1 MGGSFDVVVIGGGP
15 GGYVAALRA
24 AQLGAKT
31 AIVEKDRMG
40 GTCLVRGC
48 IPTKALLQS
57 AELYTE
63 VKAGAPFGVVVD
75 NLRFD
80 WPAAQKRKTQVVDQ
94 LVKGVEG
101 LLKAG
106 GVTSIRGTARLGG
119 KGVIELDGDQLQ
131 ARDIVIATGSA
142 ISRVPIPGAELT
154 IDSDRIL
161 ELQEVPKRLAV
172 IGGGVVGMEFAAM
185 FAALGSKVSVLEMLP
200 QVLAMVDSDLVA
212 VYTKHL
218 AKLGGEIHTNSKV
231 TEVAK
236 SGGALRVKFSEG
248 GQDGAVD
255 ADQVL
260 MAVGR
265 VPYTQGLEA
274 EKAGV
279 KLERGRVV
287 VDEHLHTDADGVWAI
302 GDVIGGIMLAHVASY
317 EGVCAVENIAGHQR
331 TPDYHAAPNCI
342 YTDPEI
348 AHVGLG
354 EKEAKDKGIAVK
366 VGRFP
371 FAASGRALTLG
382 QTEGYAKVLADP
394 ESGKLLGAH
403 IIGPRATDLIAEAT
417 LAIQTGLTMEQLDL
431 TIHAHPTLPESLM
444 EAALAAQGR
453 AIHVANRRTALPSGA
468 AGGAAS
474 PTSGEANQVHS
485 GAISRGAASPTSGEA
500 NQAPS
505 GSPTSGEVDQVPTGG
520 MAATSSHRGESNQN
534 QEKPMA
540 ATVKPSSTPPLVP
553 SAITRKAL
561 ELTRDNKDFLLGMHR
576 QMQLIRRFEERAQEQ
591 YTKAKI
597 GGYCHLN
604 IGEEATVVGGIL
616 ALKPN
621 DWIFTSYRE
630 HGHAIARGVDP
641 KAVMAELFG
650 KETGTSHGRGGSMH
664 LVDYGKRFM
673 GGYGIVGGHLPLAVG
688 GAWAVK
694 YRKQPDVIF
703 CMFGDGAT
711 NIGAFHESL
720 NMAKVFN
727 LPVVWYCVNNR
738 YGMGT
743 PVEKASAVADIYKK
757 ACAYDMESIQV
768 DGMNLREVLLKTSEI
783 VEKTRAD
790 SEPRFIEALCYRFR
804 GHSVV
809 DPDKYRSEEDKVKW
823 RKADPI
829 VGFEHELEKSSLADE
844 EYFKNVRVEIDNEV
858 KDIIQYADESPD
870 PKTEDLYKY
879 VYAGQWDNDPALRAE
894 RV

>member
-1 MGGSFDVVVIGGGP
+1 MADSFDVVVIGGGP

-31 AIVEKDRMG
+31 AVVERDRVG

-57 AELYTE
+57 AELYTLA
-63 VKAGAPFGVVVD
+63 KAGGQFGVISDKIGVDWTAALERKTGVVD
-75 NLRFD
+75 
-80 WPAAQKRKTQVVDQ
+80 K

-106 GVTSIRGTARLGG
+106 GITLVRGTASLAG
-119 KGVIELDGDQLQ
+119 KGAVDVSGERIQ
-131 ARDIVIATGSA
+131 AKDIVIATGSA
-142 ISRVPIPGAELT
+142 VARIPLKGAELT
-154 IDSDRIL
+154 IDSDQIL
-161 ELQEVPKRLAV
+161 ELKEIPGRLAV

-185 FAALGSKVSVLEMLP
+185 FAALGTKVTVLEMLP
-200 QVLAMVDSDLVA
+200 QVLPMVDADLVA
-212 VYTKHL
+212 AYTKHL
-218 AKLGGEIHTNSKV
+218 AGLGGDVHTNAKV
-231 TEVAK
+231 EQVAK
-236 SGGALRVKFSEG
+236 RNGGLQVRFSSGGEG
-248 GQDGAVD
+248 GSVE

-260 MAVGR
+260 LAVGR

-279 KLERGRVV
+279 KVERGRVV
-287 VDEHLHTDADGVWAI
+287 VDEHLHTSADGVWAI

-317 EGVCAVENIAGHQR
+317 EGVCAVENIVGHGNR
-331 TPDYHAAPNCI
+331 VPDYHAAPNCI

-354 EKEAKDKGIAVK
+354 EKEAKEKGIDVK

-371 FAASGRALTLG
+371 FTASARALTLG
-382 QTEGYAKVLADP
+382 QSEGFVKVVADAS
-394 ESGKLLGAH
+394 SGRLLGAH

-417 LAIQTGLTMEQLDL
+417 LAVQNGLTLEQIDL

-453 AIHVANRRTALPSGA
+453 AIHITNRKAPVATPMTNGESVQAQNR
-468 AGGAAS
+468 
-474 PTSGEANQVHS
+474 EQ
-485 GAISRGAASPTSGEA
+485 
-500 NQAPS
+500 Q
-505 GSPTSGEVDQVPTGG
+505 
-520 MAATSSHRGESNQN
+520 MAA
-534 QEKPMA
+534 P
-540 ATVKPSSTPPLVP
+540 VKSAPKTPPAVT
-553 SAITRKAL
+553 SITPKSL
-561 ELTRDNKDFLLGMHR
+561 ELTKQNRDFLLRLHR

-604 IGEEATVVGGIL
+604 IGEEATVVGGIVP
-616 ALKPN
+616 LKPN
-621 DWIFTSYRE
+621 DYIFTSYRE
-630 HGHAIARGVDP
+630 HGHAIARGIDP

-664 LVDYGKRFM
+664 MFDSDLRFM

-688 GAWAVK
+688 GGWAIK
-694 YRKQPDVIF
+694 YKKQKDVVF

-720 NMAKVFN
+720 NMSKVFK
-727 LPVVWYCVNNR
+727 LPVVWFCVNNR

-743 PVEKASAVADIYKK
+743 PVEDASAVADIYKK
-757 ACAYDMESIQV
+757 ACAYDMESIQL
-768 DGMNLREVLLKTSEI
+768 DGMNLREVMLKTSEI
-783 VEKTRAD
+783 IEKTRSD
-790 SEPRFIEALCYRFR
+790 SEPRFIEALCYRFK

-809 DPDKYRSEEDKVKW
+809 DPDKYRSTEDKEKF

-829 VGFEHELEKSSLADE
+829 VAFEHELEKSGLADE
-844 EYFKNVRVEIDNEV
+844 EYFKKVRQEIDAEV
-858 KDIIQYADESPD
+858 QEVIRFADESPD
-870 PKTEDLYKY
+870 PKVEDLYNY
-879 VYAGQWDNDPALRAE
+879 VYTGEWENRPELRGDPL
-894 RV
+894 

>member
-1 MGGSFDVVVIGGGP
+1 MAGSFDVVVIGGGP

-57 AELYTE
+57 SELYTLA
-63 VKAGAPFGVVVD
+63 KGGRPFGLVAD
-75 NLRFD
+75 NIGFD
-80 WPAAQKRKTQVVDQ
+80 WPAAQKRKASVVDQ

-106 GVTSIRGTARLGG
+106 GVPSYRGAARLAG
-119 KGVIELDGDQLQ
+119 KGVVDVGGDQVQ
-131 ARDIVIATGSA
+131 AKDIVIATGSA
-142 ISRVPIPGAELT
+142 IARIPMPGAELT
-154 IDSDRIL
+154 IDSDQIL
-161 ELQEVPKRLAV
+161 ELREVPKRLAV

-185 FAALGSKVSVLEMLP
+185 FAALGSMVTVLEMLP
-200 QVLAMVDSDLVA
+200 QVLAMVDADLVA
-212 VYTKHL
+212 VYSKHL
-218 AKLGGEIHTNSKV
+218 SKVGGEIHTDSKV
-231 TEVAK
+231 SEVVK
-236 SGGALRVKFSEG
+236 HNGALQVRFSTGGEG
-248 GQDGAVD
+248 GGVD
-255 ADQVL
+255 
-260 MAVGR
+260 
-265 VPYTQGLEA
+265 A

-279 KLERGRVV
+279 KLDRGRVV
-287 VDEHLHTDADGVWAI
+287 VDDHLRTSADGVWAI

-317 EGVCAVENIAGHQR
+317 EGVCAVENIAGHSQR
-331 TPDYHAAPNCI
+331 VPDYHAAPNCV

-354 EKEAKDKGIAVK
+354 EKEAKEKGVAVK

-382 QTEGYAKVLADP
+382 QTEGFAKVLSDP
-394 ESGKLLGAH
+394 ESGRLLGAH

-417 LAIQTGLTMEQLDL
+417 LAVQNGLTLEQIDL

-453 AIHVANRRTALPSGA
+453 AIHIANRRTAAAQPPSG
-468 AGGAAS
+468 
-474 PTSGEANQVHS
+474 PTQTAQN
-485 GAISRGAASPTSGEA
+485 
-500 NQAPS
+500 
-505 GSPTSGEVDQVPTGG
+505 
-520 MAATSSHRGESNQN
+520 NQN
-534 QEKPMA
+534 REKEMA
-540 ATVKPSSTPPLVP
+540 TTIKPSSPPPTPD
-553 SAITRKAL
+553 AINAKSL
-561 ELTRDNKDFLLGMHR
+561 ELTNNNRDFLLGLHR

-616 ALKPN
+616 ALKAN

-664 LVDYGKRFM
+664 LVDYSRRFM

-688 GAWAVK
+688 GAWAVR
-694 YRKQPDVIF
+694 YRKQKDVVF

-720 NMAKVFN
+720 NMSKVFD
-727 LPVVWYCVNNR
+727 LPVVWFCVNNR

-743 PVEKASAVADIYKK
+743 PVEAASAVVDIYKK

-768 DGMNLREVLLKTSEI
+768 DGMNLREVLLRTSEI
-783 VEKTRAD
+783 VEKTRHD
-790 SEPRFIEALCYRFR
+790 SQPRFVEALCYRFR

-809 DPDKYRSEEDKVKW
+809 DPDKYRSNEDKEKW

-829 VGFEHELEKSSLADE
+829 VAFEHELEKSGLADE
-844 EYFKNVRVEIDNEV
+844 EYFKNIRVEVDNQV
-858 KDIIQYADESPD
+858 KDIIQFADESPD
-870 PKTEDLYKY
+870 PKTDDLYKY
-879 VYAGQWDNDPALRAE
+879 VYAGQWDENPALRAE

>member
-1 MGGSFDVVVIGGGP
+1 MADSSFDVVILGGGP

-31 AIVEKDRMG
+31 AIVEKDRLG

-57 AELYTE
+57 SELYSLA
-63 VKAGAPFGVVVD
+63 KGGAEFGLVID
-75 NLRFD
+75 SIAFD
-80 WPAAQKRKTQVVDQ
+80 WSVAQKRKTAVVDQ

-106 GVTSIRGTARLGG
+106 GVTTFRGAGRLSG
-119 KGVIELDGDQLQ
+119 KGTVTVGNDVIK
-131 ARDIVIATGSA
+131 AKDIVIATGSA
-142 ISRVPIPGAELT
+142 ISRIPLKGAEHT
-154 IDSDRIL
+154 IDSDQIL
-161 ELQEVPKRLAV
+161 ELKDVPKRLAV

-185 FAALGSKVSVLEMLP
+185 FAALGSKVTVLEMLP
-200 QVLAMVDSDLVA
+200 QVLPMVDADLVN

-218 AKLGGEIHTNSKV
+218 AGIGGAIHTNSKV
-231 TEVAK
+231 AEVVKAK
-236 SGGALRVKFSEG
+236 GGLQVRFSEG
-248 GQDGAVD
+248 GEGGAVD

-260 MAVGR
+260 LAVGR
-265 VPYTQGLEA
+265 SPYTEGLGA
-274 EKAGV
+274 EEAGV

-287 VDEHLHTDADGVWAI
+287 VDAQLRTTASGVWAV
-302 GDVIGGIMLAHVASY
+302 GDVIGGIMLAHIASY
-317 EGVCAVENIAGHQR
+317 EGICAVENIAGAGNR

-354 EKEAKDKGIAVK
+354 EKEAKEKGLNIK
-366 VGRFP
+366 IGKFP

-382 QTEGYAKVLADP
+382 QSEGFAKVIADAG
-394 ESGKLLGAH
+394 SGKLLGAH

-417 LAIQTGLTMEQLDL
+417 LAIQNGLTMEQLDL

-453 AIHVANRRTALPSGA
+453 AIHIPNKRTASA
-468 AGGAAS
+468 AIPAA
-474 PTSGEANQVHS
+474 A
-485 GAISRGAASPTSGEA
+485 
-500 NQAPS
+500 
-505 GSPTSGEVDQVPTGG
+505 
-520 MAATSSHRGESNQN
+520 AATPE
-534 QEKPMA
+534 PATTVA
-540 ATVKPSSTPPLVP
+540 ATAKAAPVQNREKQMVASVKPPTTPPHP
-553 SAITRKAL
+553 KAITPKML
-561 ELTRDNKDFLLGMHR
+561 ELIKDNRDFLLRLHR
-576 QMQLIRRFEERAQEQ
+576 QMQFIRRFEERTQEQ

-616 ALKPN
+616 PLQLS
-621 DWIFTSYRE
+621 DYIFTSYRE
-630 HGHAIARGVDP
+630 HGHAIARGIDP

-664 LVDYGKRFM
+664 MFDSDLRFM
-673 GGYGIVGGHLPLAVG
+673 GGYGIVGGHLPLATG
-688 GAWAVK
+688 GGWAVRYK
-694 YRKQPDVIF
+694 KEKDVVF

-720 NMAKVFN
+720 NFSKVFK
-727 LPVVWYCVNNR
+727 LPVVWFCINNR

-743 PVEKASAVADIYKK
+743 PVEASSAVADIYKK

-768 DGMNLREVLLKTSEI
+768 DGMNVREVLLKTSEI

-790 SEPRFIEALCYRFR
+790 SQPRFIEALCYRFK

-809 DPDKYRSEEDKVKW
+809 DPDKYRSTEDKERW

-829 VGFEHELEKSSLADE
+829 VAFEHELEKAKLADE
-844 EYFKNVRVEIDNEV
+844 EYFKKVRTEIDAEV
-858 KDIIQYADESPD
+858 QDIIKYADESPD
-870 PKTEDLYKY
+870 PKVEDLYKY
-879 VYAGQWDNDPALRAE
+879 VYADEWEERPELRGDPL
-894 RV
+894 

>member
-1 MGGSFDVVVIGGGP
+1 MAGSFDIVVIGGGP

-24 AQLGAKT
+24 AQLGATT
-31 AIVEKDRMG
+31 AVVEKDRLG

-57 AELYTE
+57 SELYSLA
-63 VKAGAPFGVVVD
+63 KAGTPFGLVAD
-75 NLRFD
+75 HLGFD
-80 WPAAQKRKTQVVDQ
+80 WAAAQKRKTAVVDQ

-106 GVTSIRGTARLGG
+106 GVSVVKGDARLAG
-119 KGVIELDGDQLQ
+119 KGVVEVSGERLQ
-131 ARDIVIATGSA
+131 AKDIVIATGSA
-142 ISRVPIPGAELT
+142 IARIPLKGAELT
-154 IDSDRIL
+154 IDSDQVL
-161 ELQEVPKRLAV
+161 ELREVPKRLAV

-200 QVLAMVDSDLVA
+200 QVLPMVDADLVA
-212 VYTKHL
+212 AYAKHL
-218 AKLGGEIHTNSKV
+218 ASLGGEIHTDSKV
-231 TEVAK
+231 AEVVK
-236 SGGALRVKFSEG
+236 NKGGLQVRFSTGAEG
-248 GQDGAVD
+248 GAVD

-260 MAVGR
+260 LAVGR
-265 VPYTQGLEA
+265 VPYTQGLDA

-287 VDEHLHTDADGVWAI
+287 VDAHLRTTAQGVWAI

-317 EGVCAVENIAGHQR
+317 EGVCAVENIAGHRGGAPGSGFAGPAASRGALPPQTYR

-342 YTDPEI
+342 YTEPEI

-354 EKEAKDKGIAVK
+354 EKEAKDKGIEVK
-366 VGRFP
+366 IGRFP

-382 QTEGYAKVLADP
+382 QSEGFVKVVA
-394 ESGKLLGAH
+394 EASSGKLLGAH

-417 LAIQTGLTMEQLDL
+417 LAVQNGLTLEQIDL

-453 AIHVANRRTALPSGA
+453 AIHIANRRTSLPTPPAALPDL
-468 AGGAAS
+468 
-474 PTSGEANQVHS
+474 
-485 GAISRGAASPTSGEA
+485 
-500 NQAPS
+500 
-505 GSPTSGEVDQVPTGG
+505 PTSGEVSTGEPPAGEVRVPATANVQNRERQ
-520 MAATSSHRGESNQN
+520 MVAPVQPPAAPPSPTVISSKS
-534 QEKPMA
+534 
-540 ATVKPSSTPPLVP
+540 L
-553 SAITRKAL
+553 AL
-561 ELTRDNKDFLLGMHR
+561 NKGNRDFLLGLHR
-576 QMQLIRRFEERAQEQ
+576 RMQLIRRFEERAQEQ

-616 ALKPN
+616 ALKSN
-621 DWIFTSYRE
+621 DYIFTSYRE

-664 LVDYGKRFM
+664 MFDASLRFM

-694 YRKQPDVIF
+694 YRKEKDVVF

-720 NMAKVFN
+720 NMSKVFD
-727 LPVVWYCVNNR
+727 LPVVWFCVNNR

-743 PVEKASAVADIYKK
+743 PVEAASAVADIYKK
-757 ACAYDMESIQV
+757 ACAYDMEAIQV
-768 DGMNLREVLLKTSEI
+768 DGMNLREVMLRTSEI

-790 SEPRFIEALCYRFR
+790 SQPRFVEALCYRFK

-809 DPDKYRSEEDKVKW
+809 DPDKYRSDEDKEKF

-829 VGFEHELEKSSLADE
+829 VAFEHELEKSGLADE
-844 EYFKNVRVEIDNEV
+844 EYFKTVRQEV
-858 KDIIQYADESPD
+858 DAEVRDIVQYADDSPD
-870 PKTEDLYKY
+870 PKPEDLYKFT
-879 VYAGQWDNDPALRAE
+879 YAGEWD
-894 RV
+894 

>member
-1 MGGSFDVVVIGGGP
+1 MADSSFDVVILGGGP

-31 AIVEKDRMG
+31 AIVEKDRLG

-57 AELYTE
+57 SELYSLA
-63 VKAGAPFGVVVD
+63 KGGAEFGLVID
-75 NLRFD
+75 SIAFD
-80 WPAAQKRKTQVVDQ
+80 WSVAQKRKTAVVDQ

-106 GVTSIRGTARLGG
+106 GVTTFRGAGRLSGEG
-119 KGVIELDGDQLQ
+119 TVTVGNDVIK
-131 ARDIVIATGSA
+131 AKDIVIATGSA
-142 ISRVPIPGAELT
+142 ISRIPLKGAEHT
-154 IDSDRIL
+154 IDSDQIL
-161 ELQEVPKRLAV
+161 ELKDVPKRLAV

-185 FAALGSKVSVLEMLP
+185 FAALGSKVTVLEMLP
-200 QVLAMVDSDLVA
+200 QVLPMVDADLVN

-218 AKLGGEIHTNSKV
+218 AGIGGAIHTNSKV
-231 TEVAK
+231 AEVVKAK
-236 SGGALRVKFSEG
+236 GGLQVRFSEG
-248 GQDGAVD
+248 GEGGAVD

-260 MAVGR
+260 LAVGR
-265 VPYTQGLEA
+265 SPYTEGLGA
-274 EKAGV
+274 EEAGV

-287 VDEHLHTDADGVWAI
+287 VDAQLRTTATGVWAV
-302 GDVIGGIMLAHVASY
+302 GDVIGGIMLAHIASY
-317 EGVCAVENIAGHQR
+317 EGICAVENIAGAGNR

-354 EKEAKDKGIAVK
+354 EKEAKEKGLNIK
-366 VGRFP
+366 IGKFP

-382 QTEGYAKVLADP
+382 QSEGFAKVIADAG
-394 ESGKLLGAH
+394 SGKLLGAH

-417 LAIQTGLTMEQLDL
+417 LAIQNGLTMEQLDL

-453 AIHVANRRTALPSGA
+453 AIHIPNKRTASA
-468 AGGAAS
+468 AIPAA
-474 PTSGEANQVHS
+474 A
-485 GAISRGAASPTSGEA
+485 
-500 NQAPS
+500 
-505 GSPTSGEVDQVPTGG
+505 
-520 MAATSSHRGESNQN
+520 AATPE
-534 QEKPMA
+534 PATTVA
-540 ATVKPSSTPPLVP
+540 ATAKAAPVQNREKQMVASVKPPTTPPHP
-553 SAITRKAL
+553 KAITPKML
-561 ELTRDNKDFLLGMHR
+561 ELIKDNRDFLLRLHR
-576 QMQLIRRFEERAQEQ
+576 QMQFIRRFEERTQEQ

-616 ALKPN
+616 PLQLS
-621 DWIFTSYRE
+621 DYIFTSYRE
-630 HGHAIARGVDP
+630 HGHAIARGIDP

-664 LVDYGKRFM
+664 MFDSDLRFM
-673 GGYGIVGGHLPLAVG
+673 GGYGIVGGHLPLATG
-688 GAWAVK
+688 GGWAVRYK
-694 YRKQPDVIF
+694 KEKDVVF

-720 NMAKVFN
+720 NFSKVFK
-727 LPVVWYCVNNR
+727 LPVVWFCINNR

-743 PVEKASAVADIYKK
+743 PVEASSAVADIYKK
-757 ACAYDMESIQV
+757 ACAYDIESIQI
-768 DGMNLREVLLKTSEI
+768 DGMNVREVLLKTSEI

-790 SEPRFIEALCYRFR
+790 SQPRFIEALCYRFK

-809 DPDKYRSEEDKVKW
+809 DPDKYRSTEDKERW

-829 VGFEHELEKSSLADE
+829 VAFEHELEKAKLADE
-844 EYFKNVRVEIDNEV
+844 EYFKKVRTEIDAEV
-858 KDIIQYADESPD
+858 QDIIKYADESPD
-870 PKTEDLYKY
+870 PKVEDLYKY
-879 VYAGQWDNDPALRAE
+879 VYADEWEERPELRGDPL
-894 RV
+894 

>member
-1 MGGSFDVVVIGGGP
+1 MAGSFDVVVIGGGP

-24 AQLGAKT
+24 AQLGATT

-57 AELYTE
+57 SELYTLAKTGE
-63 VKAGAPFGVVVD
+63 PFGLLAD
-75 NLRFD
+75 NVRFD
-80 WPAAQKRKTQVVDQ
+80 WPAAQKRKTAVVDQ

-106 GVTSIRGTARLGG
+106 GVTSLKGAARLAGRG
-119 KGVIELDGDQLQ
+119 AVDVAGEKLQ
-131 ARDIVIATGSA
+131 AKDIVIATGSA
-142 ISRVPIPGAELT
+142 IARIPLPGAELT
-154 IDSDRIL
+154 IDSDQIL
-161 ELQEVPKRLAV
+161 ELKEVPRRLAV

-185 FAALGSKVSVLEMLP
+185 FAALGSKVTVLEMLP
-200 QVLAMVDSDLVA
+200 QVLAMVDADLVN
-212 VYTKHL
+212 VYAKHL
-218 AKLGGEIHTNSKV
+218 AGLGGEIHTSSKV
-231 TEVAK
+231 DKVVK
-236 SGGALRVKFSEG
+236 RDGGLQVHFSAA
-248 GQDGAVD
+248 GQSGAVD

-260 MAVGR
+260 LAVGR
-265 VPYTQGLEA
+265 VPYTHGLDA

-279 KLERGRVV
+279 KLDRYRIV
-287 VDEHLHTDADGVWAI
+287 VDERLHTDADGIWAI

-317 EGVCAVENIAGHQR
+317 EGVCAVENIAGHAQR
-331 TPDYHAAPNCI
+331 TPDYRAAPNCI

-354 EKEAKDKGIAVK
+354 EKEAKEQGIAVK

-371 FAASGRALTLG
+371 LAASGRALTLG
-382 QTEGYAKVLADP
+382 QTEGFVKVLADP

-417 LAIQTGLTMEQLDL
+417 LAIQNGLTLEQIDL

-453 AIHVANRRTALPSGA
+453 AIHFANRRSANSPSGGSA
-468 AGGAAS
+468 
-474 PTSGEANQVHS
+474 V
-485 GAISRGAASPTSGEA
+485 
-500 NQAPS
+500 PS
-505 GSPTSGEVDQVPTGG
+505 GGS
-520 MAATSSHRGESNQN
+520 AATSPLRGEDMHQN
-534 QEKPMA
+534 QEKQMA
-540 ATVKPSSTPPLVP
+540 APVKPSPPPPTP
-553 SAITRKAL
+553 SAINPKAL
-561 ELTRDNKDFLLGMHR
+561 ALTKENRDFLLGLHR

-604 IGEEATVVGGIL
+604 IGEEATVVGGVL
-616 ALKPN
+616 ALKKN
-621 DWIFTSYRE
+621 DYIFTSYRE
-630 HGHAIARGVDP
+630 HGHAIARGIDP

-664 LVDYGKRFM
+664 MFDAKLRFM

-688 GAWAVK
+688 GGWAVR
-694 YRKQPDVIF
+694 YQKQKDVVF

-720 NMAKVFN
+720 NMSKVFD
-727 LPVVWYCVNNR
+727 LPVVWFCINNR

-743 PVEKASAVADIYKK
+743 PVEAASAVAEIYKK

-768 DGMNLREVLLKTSEI
+768 DGMNLREVMLRTSEM
-783 VEKTRAD
+783 VEKTRND
-790 SEPRFIEALCYRFR
+790 SQPRFVEALCYRFK

-809 DPDKYRSEEDKVKW
+809 DPDKYRSNEDKEKW

-829 VGFEHELEKSSLADE
+829 VAFEHELEKSGLADE
-844 EYFKNVRVEIDNEV
+844 EYFKTVRQEV
-858 KDIIQYADESPD
+858 DAQVRDIIQYADESPD
-870 PKTEDLYKY
+870 PKTDDLYKY
-879 VYAGQWDNDPALRAE
+879 VYAGQWENRPELRAE
-894 RV
+894 KV

>member
-1 MGGSFDVVVIGGGP
+1 MAESFDVMIIGGGP

-24 AQLGAKT
+24 AQLGART
-31 AIVEKDRMG
+31 GIVEKDRLG

-57 AELYTE
+57 SELYTLA
-63 VKAGAPFGVVVD
+63 KAGAPFGVVAD
-75 NLRFD
+75 RIAFD
-80 WPAAQKRKTQVVDQ
+80 WAAAQTRKSAVVDQ

-106 GVTSIRGTARLGG
+106 GVTLVRGAARLAGQG
-119 KGVIELDGDQLQ
+119 AIDVAGQRLEAQNI
-131 ARDIVIATGSA
+131 IIATGSA
-142 ISRVPIPGAELT
+142 VTRIPLKGAELT
-154 IDSDRIL
+154 IDSDQIL
-161 ELQEVPKRLAV
+161 ELKEVPQRLAV

-185 FAALGSKVSVLEMLP
+185 FAALGSKVTVLEMLP
-200 QVLAMVDSDLVA
+200 QVLPMVDSDLVA

-218 AKLGGEIHTNSKV
+218 SGLGAQVNTNSKV
-231 TEVAK
+231 SEVTK
-236 SGGALRVKFSEG
+236 IDGGIQVRFSSGGEDA
-248 GQDGAVD
+248 AVD

-260 MAVGR
+260 LAVGR
-265 VPYTQGLEA
+265 IPYTDGLGVE
-274 EKAGV
+274 EAGV

-287 VDEHLHTDADGVWAI
+287 VDSLLRTTAPGIWAI

-317 EGVCAVENIAGHQR
+317 EGVLAVENMAGHPPR
-331 TPDYHAAPNCI
+331 TPDYHAAPNCV

-354 EKEAKDKGIAVK
+354 EKEAKEHGIEVK

-371 FAASGRALTLG
+371 FSASGRALTLG
-382 QTEGYAKVLADP
+382 QSEGFVKVLADP
-394 ESGKLLGAH
+394 TSGRLLGAH

-417 LAIQTGLTMEQLDL
+417 LAVQNGLTLEQLDL

-453 AIHVANRRTALPSGA
+453 AIHIPNRRVA
-468 AGGAAS
+468 APVGVAVMGGQ
-474 PTSGEANQVHS
+474 EA
-485 GAISRGAASPTSGEA
+485 
-500 NQAPS
+500 APS
-505 GSPTSGEVDQVPTGG
+505 QPSPSNGEMVEE
-520 MAATSSHRGESNQN
+520 A
-534 QEKPMA
+534 
-540 ATVKPSSTPPLVP
+540 SSTSEGARVQIATQPPPEPPQP
-553 SAITRKAL
+553 SAPAAEPLPRPPAAITPEAL
-561 ELTRDNKDFLLGMHR
+561 ELKPENREYLLKLHR
-576 QMQLIRRFEERAQEQ
+576 LMQLIRRFEERTQEQ

-616 ALKPN
+616 PLKLT
-621 DWIFTSYRE
+621 DYIFTSYRE

-664 LVDYGKRFM
+664 MFDAKLRFM
-673 GGYGIVGGHLPLAVG
+673 GGYGIVGGHLPLATG
-688 GAWAVK
+688 GGWAVK
-694 YRKQPDVIF
+694 YRKQSDVVF

-720 NMAKVFN
+720 NFAKVFK
-727 LPVVWYCVNNR
+727 LPVVWFCVNNR

-743 PVEKASAVADIYKK
+743 PVEAASAVKEIYRR
-757 ACAYDMESIQV
+757 ACAYDMEAIQV
-768 DGMNLREVLLKTSEI
+768 DGMNVREVMLKTSEI
-783 VEKTRAD
+783 IEKTRAD
-790 SEPRFIEALCYRFR
+790 SEPRFIEALCYRFK

-809 DPDKYRSEEDKVKW
+809 DPDKYRSNEDKEKW

-829 VGFEHELEKSSLADE
+829 VAFEHELEQASLADE
-844 EYFKNVRVEIDNEV
+844 EYFKDVRQQIDAEVQEI
-858 KDIIQYADESPD
+858 IRYADESPD
-870 PKTEDLYKY
+870 PKVEDLYRY
-879 VYAGQWDNDPALRAE
+879 VYAGEWENRPELRGDPL
-894 RV
+894 

>member
-1 MGGSFDVVVIGGGP
+1 MADSFDVVIVGGGP

-31 AIVEKDRMG
+31 AIVEKDRLG

-57 AELYTE
+57 SELYSLA
-63 VKAGAPFGVVVD
+63 KGGAEFGLVTD
-75 NLRFD
+75 SITFD
-80 WPAAQKRKTQVVDQ
+80 WAVAQKRKTAVVDQ

-106 GVTSIRGTARLGG
+106 GVTTFRGAGRLGG
-119 KGVIELDGDQLQ
+119 KGIVKVGNDVIN
-131 ARDIVIATGSA
+131 AKDIVIATGSA
-142 ISRVPIPGAELT
+142 ISRIPLKGAELT
-154 IDSDRIL
+154 IDSDQIL
-161 ELQEVPKRLAV
+161 ELKDVPKRLAI

-185 FAALGSKVSVLEMLP
+185 FAALGTKVAVLEMLP
-200 QVLAMVDSDLVA
+200 QVLPMVDADLVNLYA
-212 VYTKHL
+212 KHL
-218 AKLGGEIHTNSKV
+218 AGIGGVIHTNAKV
-231 TEVAK
+231 AEVVKAK
-236 SGGALRVKFSEG
+236 GGLQVKFSEG
-248 GQDGAVD
+248 GEGGAVD

-260 MAVGR
+260 LAVGR
-265 VPYTQGLEA
+265 SPYTEGLGA
-274 EKAGV
+274 EEAGV

-287 VDEHLHTDADGVWAI
+287 VDAQLRTTAAGVWAI

-317 EGVCAVENIAGHQR
+317 EGLCAIENIAGDGNR

-354 EKEAKDKGIAVK
+354 EKEAKEKGLDIK
-366 VGRFP
+366 IGRFP

-382 QTEGYAKVLADP
+382 QSEGFVKVIADSG
-394 ESGKLLGAH
+394 SGKLLGAH

-417 LAIQTGLTMEQLDL
+417 LAIQNGLTMEQLDL

-453 AIHVANRRTALPSGA
+453 AIHIPNKRV
-468 AGGAAS
+468 
-474 PTSGEANQVHS
+474 
-485 GAISRGAASPTSGEA
+485 
-500 NQAPS
+500 APS
-505 GSPTSGEVDQVPTGG
+505 GPPPARVPPALRAGAPEESGEDAPEPATTV
-520 MAATSSHRGESNQN
+520 AATAKAAPVQN
-534 QEKPMA
+534 REKQMVA
-540 ATVKPSSTPPLVP
+540 AVKPPTTPPHP
-553 SAITRKAL
+553 TKITPKML
-561 ELTRDNKDFLLGMHR
+561 ELTKENRDFLLKLQR
-576 QMQLIRRFEERAQEQ
+576 QMQFIRRFEERTQEQ

-616 ALKPN
+616 PLQLS
-621 DWIFTSYRE
+621 DYIFTSYRE
-630 HGHAIARGVDP
+630 HGHAIARGIDP

-650 KETGTSHGRGGSMH
+650 KEAGTSHGRGGSMH
-664 LVDYGKRFM
+664 MFGADLRFM
-673 GGYGIVGGHLPLAVG
+673 GGYGIVGGHLPLAAG
-688 GAWAVK
+688 GGWAVRYK
-694 YRKQPDVIF
+694 KEKDVVF

-720 NMAKVFN
+720 NFSKVFK
-727 LPVVWYCVNNR
+727 LPVVWFCINNR

-743 PVEKASAVADIYKK
+743 PVEASSAVADIYKK
-757 ACAYDMESIQV
+757 ACAYDMESIQI
-768 DGMNLREVLLKTSEI
+768 DGMNVREVLLKTSEI

-790 SEPRFIEALCYRFR
+790 SEPRFIEALCYRFK

-809 DPDKYRSEEDKVKW
+809 DPDKYRSTEDKEKW

-829 VGFEHELEKSSLADE
+829 VAFEHELEKAKLADE
-844 EYFKNVRVEIDNEV
+844 EFFKKVRTEIDAEV
-858 KDIIQYADESPD
+858 QDIIKYADESPE
-870 PKTEDLYKY
+870 PKVEDLYKY
-879 VYAGQWDNDPALRAE
+879 VYADEWEERPELRGDPL
-894 RV
+894 

>member
-1 MGGSFDVVVIGGGP
+1 MAGSFDVVVIGGGP

-57 AELYTE
+57 SELYTQ
-63 VKAGAPFGVVVD
+63 ARGGAPFGLVAD
-75 NLRFD
+75 NVGFD
-80 WPAAQKRKTQVVDQ
+80 WGAAQKRKTAVVDQ

-106 GVTSIRGTARLGG
+106 GVTSYKGSARLAG
-119 KGVIELDGDQLQ
+119 KGVVDLSGEQVQ
-131 ARDIVIATGSA
+131 SKDIVIATGSA
-142 ISRVPIPGAELT
+142 IARIPIKGAELT
-154 IDSDRIL
+154 IDSDQIL
-161 ELQEVPKRLAV
+161 ELKDVPRRLAV

-185 FAALGSKVSVLEMLP
+185 FAALGSQVTVLEMLP
-200 QVLAMVDSDLVA
+200 QVLPMVDADLVA

-218 AKLGGEIHTNSKV
+218 AGLGGEIHTNTKV
-231 TEVAK
+231 SEVAK
-236 SGGALRVKFSEG
+236 QNGALQVRFSTGGEG
-248 GQDGAVD
+248 GAVD

-260 MAVGR
+260 LAVGR
-265 VPYTQGLEA
+265 VPYIQGLDA

-279 KLERGRVV
+279 KLDRGRVV
-287 VDEHLHTDADGVWAI
+287 VDEHLHTDADGIWAI

-317 EGVCAVENIAGHQR
+317 EGVCAVENIAGHSQR
-331 TPDYHAAPNCI
+331 VPDYHAAPNCI

-354 EKEAKDKGIAVK
+354 EKEAKDKGLAVK
-366 VGRFP
+366 VGKFP
-371 FAASGRALTLG
+371 FAAAGRALTLG
-382 QTEGYAKVLADP
+382 QTEGFVKVIADA

-417 LAIQTGLTMEQLDL
+417 LAIQNGLTLEQVDL
-431 TIHAHPTLPESLM
+431 TIHAHPTLPESFM

-453 AIHVANRRTALPSGA
+453 AIHITNRRSAPAPTAVAQS
-468 AGGAAS
+468 
-474 PTSGEANQVHS
+474 TN
-485 GAISRGAASPTSGEA
+485 
-500 NQAPS
+500 
-505 GSPTSGEVDQVPTGG
+505 
-520 MAATSSHRGESNQN
+520 N

-540 ATVKPSSTPPLVP
+540 APVKPSSSPPAAAPAAVNAR
-553 SAITRKAL
+553 SL
-561 ELTRDNKDFLLGMHR
+561 ELTRENRDFLLGMHR
-576 QMQLIRRFEERAQEQ
+576 EMQLIRRFEERAQEQ

-604 IGEEATVVGGIL
+604 IGEEATVVGGIM

-664 LVDYGKRFM
+664 LVDYSRRFM

-694 YRKQPDVIF
+694 YQKQPDVVF

-720 NMAKVFN
+720 NMAKVFD
-727 LPVVWYCVNNR
+727 LPVVWFCVNNR
-738 YGMGT
+738 FGMGT

-757 ACAYDMESIQV
+757 ACAYDMESIQI
-768 DGMNLREVLLKTSEI
+768 DGMNVLEVLLRTNEI
-783 VEKTRAD
+783 VEKTRKD
-790 SEPRFIEALCYRFR
+790 SVPRFIESLCYRFR

-829 VGFEHELEKSSLADE
+829 VAFEHELEKSGLADE
-844 EYFKNVRVEIDNEV
+844 EYFKNVRVEVDNQV
-858 KDIIQYADESPD
+858 KDVIEFADESPD
-870 PKTEDLYKY
+870 PKVEDLYKY
-879 VYAGQWDNDPALRAE
+879 TYAGQWDNRPELRAE

>member
-1 MGGSFDVVVIGGGP
+1 MAGSFDVVVIGGGP

-24 AQLGAKT
+24 AQLGART

-57 AELYTE
+57 SELYTM
-63 VKAGAPFGVVVD
+63 ARDGAAFGLVAD
-75 NLRFD
+75 NVGFD
-80 WPAAQKRKTQVVDQ
+80 WSAAQKRKGSVVDQ

-106 GVTSIRGTARLGG
+106 GVTSFKGGARLAG
-119 KGVIELDGDQLQ
+119 KGVVEVAGDRLQ
-131 ARDIVIATGSA
+131 AKDIVIAIGSA
-142 ISRVPIPGAELT
+142 VARIPLPGAELT
-154 IDSDRIL
+154 IDSDQVL
-161 ELQEVPKRLAV
+161 ELKEVPRRLAV

-185 FAALGSKVSVLEMLP
+185 FAALGSKVTVLEMLP
-200 QVLAMVDSDLVA
+200 QVLAMVDADLVA
-212 VYTKHL
+212 VYSKHL
-218 AKLGGEIHTNSKV
+218 SKVGGEIHTDSKV
-231 TEVAK
+231 SEVVK
-236 SGGALRVKFSEG
+236 RNGALQVRFSTGGEG
-248 GQDGAVD
+248 GAVD

-260 MAVGR
+260 LAVGR
-265 VPYTQGLEA
+265 TPYTQGLDA

-279 KLERGRVV
+279 KLDRGRVV
-287 VDEHLHTDADGVWAI
+287 VDDHLRTSADGVWAI

-317 EGVCAVENIAGHQR
+317 EGVCAVENIAGHGDR
-331 TPDYHAAPNCI
+331 VPDYHAAPNCV

-354 EKEAKDKGIAVK
+354 EKEARDKGIAVK
-366 VGRFP
+366 VGKFP
-371 FAASGRALTLG
+371 FAAAGRALTLG
-382 QTEGYAKVLADP
+382 QTEGFVKVIADA

-417 LAIQTGLTMEQLDL
+417 LAIQNGLTLEQIDL

-453 AIHVANRRTALPSGA
+453 AIHIANRKSNAPTGA
-468 AGGAAS
+468 FGATS
-474 PTSGEANQVHS
+474 PA
-485 GAISRGAASPTSGEA
+485 
-500 NQAPS
+500 
-505 GSPTSGEVDQVPTGG
+505 SGEVKNLQNREKNMVAPVK
-520 MAATSSHRGESNQN
+520 ASS
-534 QEKPMA
+534 
-540 ATVKPSSTPPLVP
+540 PPPAP
-553 SAITRKAL
+553 SAVNPKAL
-561 ELTRDNKDFLLGMHR
+561 ELTKDNRDFLLGLHR

-616 ALKPN
+616 ALQAN

-664 LVDYGKRFM
+664 LVDYKRRFM

-720 NMAKVFN
+720 NMAKVFD
-727 LPVVWYCVNNR
+727 LPVVWFCVNNR

-757 ACAYDMESIQV
+757 ACAYDMESIQI
-768 DGMNLREVLLKTSEI
+768 DGMNLREVMLRTSEI
-783 VEKTRAD
+783 VEKTRKD
-790 SEPRFIEALCYRFR
+790 SVPRFIESLCYRFR

-809 DPDKYRSEEDKVKW
+809 DPDKYRSAEDKEKY

-829 VGFEHELEKSSLADE
+829 VAFEHELEKSGLADE
-844 EYFKNVRVEIDNEV
+844 EYFKSVRQEIDAEV
-858 KDIIQYADESPD
+858 RDIIEYADQSPD
-870 PKTEDLYKY
+870 PNPDDLYKY
-879 VYAGQWDNDPALRAE
+879 TYAGEWADRPELRAD

>member
-1 MGGSFDVVVIGGGP
+1 MAGSFDVVVIGGGP

-24 AQLGAKT
+24 AQLGART

-57 AELYTE
+57 SELYTM
-63 VKAGAPFGVVVD
+63 ARDGAAFGLVAD
-75 NLRFD
+75 NVGFD
-80 WPAAQKRKTQVVDQ
+80 WSAAQKRKGSVVDQ

-106 GVTSIRGTARLGG
+106 GVTSYKGSARLAG
-119 KGVIELDGDQLQ
+119 KGLVEVAGERLQ
-131 ARDIVIATGSA
+131 AKDIVIATGSA
-142 ISRVPIPGAELT
+142 VARIPLPGAELT
-154 IDSDRIL
+154 IDSDQVL
-161 ELQEVPKRLAV
+161 ELKEVPRRLAV

-185 FAALGSKVSVLEMLP
+185 FAALGSKVTVLEMLP
-200 QVLAMVDSDLVA
+200 QVLAMVDADLVA
-212 VYTKHL
+212 VYSKHL
-218 AKLGGEIHTNSKV
+218 SKVGGEIHTDSKV
-231 TEVAK
+231 SEVVK
-236 SGGALRVKFSEG
+236 RNGALQVRFSTGGEG
-248 GQDGAVD
+248 GAVD

-260 MAVGR
+260 LAVGR
-265 VPYTQGLEA
+265 IPYTQGLDA
-274 EKAGV
+274 EKVGV
-279 KLERGRVV
+279 QLDRGRVV
-287 VDEHLHTDADGVWAI
+287 VDDHLRTSADGVWAI

-317 EGVCAVENIAGHQR
+317 EGVCAVENIAGHGDR
-331 TPDYHAAPNCI
+331 VPDYHAAPNCV

-354 EKEAKDKGIAVK
+354 EKEAKEKGISVR
-366 VGRFP
+366 VGKFP
-371 FAASGRALTLG
+371 FAAAGRALTLG
-382 QTEGYAKVLADP
+382 QTEGFVKVIADAA
-394 ESGKLLGAH
+394 SGKLLGAH

-417 LAIQTGLTMEQLDL
+417 LAIQNGLTLEQIDL

-453 AIHVANRRTALPSGA
+453 AIHIPNTRTNP
-468 AGGAAS
+468 
-474 PTSGEANQVHS
+474 
-485 GAISRGAASPTSGEA
+485 
-500 NQAPS
+500 APS
-505 GSPTSGEVDQVPTGG
+505 PSPQAEPSN
-520 MAATSSHRGESNQN
+520 NQN
-534 QEKPMA
+534 REKQMVAP
-540 ATVKPSSTPPLVP
+540 VKPSSPPPAP
-553 SAITRKAL
+553 SAIDPKAL
-561 ELTRDNKDFLLGMHR
+561 ELTKGNREFLLGLHR

-616 ALKPN
+616 ALQAN

-664 LVDYGKRFM
+664 LVDYKRRFM

-720 NMAKVFN
+720 NMAKVFD
-727 LPVVWYCVNNR
+727 LPVVWFCVNNR

-757 ACAYDMESIQV
+757 ACAYDMESIQI
-768 DGMNLREVLLKTSEI
+768 DGMNLREVMLRTSEI
-783 VEKTRAD
+783 VEKTRHD
-790 SEPRFIEALCYRFR
+790 SVPRFIESLCYRFR

-809 DPDKYRSEEDKVKW
+809 DPDKYRSAEDKEKY

-829 VGFEHELEKSSLADE
+829 VAFEHELEKSGLADE
-844 EYFKNVRVEIDNEV
+844 EYFKGVRQEIDAEV
-858 KDIIQYADESPD
+858 RDIIEYADQSPD
-870 PKTEDLYKY
+870 PNPDDLYKY
-879 VYAGQWDNDPALRAE
+879 TYAGEWADRPELRAD